1 MTTTA
6 GMIPLNSFSLASSF
20 NGTFQQLEIFV
31 AFGSSRKGEMLRK
44 YPL

>member
-6 GMIPLNSFSLASSF
+6 GMIPLHSFSLASSF

-31 AFGSSRKGEMLRK
+31 AFGSSCKGEMLRK